1 LVPLARGPD
10 REAVPPRARARLY
23 LPARL
28 PGLRVRKRARA
39 PSLAAAADPS
49 RAGRARGEPARRV
62 GASARSGE
70 DRRGGGLMAAV
81 DWFAQAEV
89 AEPAPSP
96 RRSTRRAGQRPATAV
111 RSRRK
116 PAQRRVRAHIVWM
129 ILFALLLA
137 GVVAVNV
144 AVLRAH
150 VAVSRLDQ
158 KRAQL
163 QARNQALASELSA
176 ASSAPRI
183 ERAARELGL
192 VQASVGNTSYT
203 DLTSPRR

>member
-1 LVPLARGPD
+1 M
-10 REAVPPRARARLY
+10 
-23 LPARL
+23 
-28 PGLRVRKRARA
+28 
-39 PSLAAAADPS
+39 S
-49 RAGRARGEPARRV
+49 
-62 GASARSGE
+62 
-70 DRRGGGLMAAV
+70 AV

-89 AEPAPSP
+89 AEPAPARQRP
-96 RRSTRRAGQRPATAV
+96 ARRTQQRPATAV

-137 GVVAVNV
+137 GVVAVTV

-183 ERAARELGL
+183 ERAAHRLGL
-192 VQASVGNTSYT
+192 VQASAGNTSYT
-203 DLTSPRR
+203 DLTSPSR